1 VWNRTG
7 PQRVFVESADL
18 VPAGPV
24 LTNVDIPAR
33 TTVGMNASFSAT
45 PRAWSAP
52 TVGTPIWRF
61 GDGRSAH
68 GAHVMHTFNATGLF
82 TVSVAQADT
91 DGNTSTTSRRM
102 SVGPP

>member
-1 VWNRTG
+1 
-7 PQRVFVESADL
+7 
-18 VPAGPV
+18 
-24 LTNVDIPAR
+24 
-33 TTVGMNASFSAT
+33 MNASFSAT